1 MWYRGEDAAEKIIS
15 ELQRKA
21 EEICAEYIETPQEME
36 FTSDDEV
43 HFECAQVC
51 HICQQIL
58 VDENDRVRDHCHLT
72 GTYRGVAHNACNLNY
87 RLNPKSWKL
96 PIVMHNLKGYNG
108 HLIVRALKSEFGKV
122 SVIPQN
128 MGKYLSI
135 TVGRLKFIDS
145 FQFTPKSLNVLSKA
159 LEDDEFKYL
168 IEAYTTSHFALI
180 RREGVYPYD
189 HMDSFKRLEET
200 ELPSQDAFFN
210 KLSGDSCSDSDCAHA
225 NRVWDAF
232 GCETMGDDVYLQLD
246 VLLLADFFEKFRC
259 TCLNYYSL
267 DPLHYYTTPGLAW
280 DAALS
285 VDLQL
290 ITNVDIYNMLI
301 VLLEAEFQ

>member
-1 MWYRGEDAAEKIIS
+1 MWYRGEDAAEKNIS

-108 HLIVRALKSEFGKV
+108 HLIVRALKSE
-122 SVIPQN
+122 
-128 MGKYLSI
+128 
-135 TVGRLKFIDS
+135 
-145 FQFTPKSLNVLSKA
+145 
-159 LEDDEFKYL
+159 LEK
-168 IEAYTTSHFALI
+168 
-180 RREGVYPYD
+180 
-189 HMDSFKRLEET
+189 
-200 ELPSQDAFFN
+200 
-210 KLSGDSCSDSDCAHA
+210 
-225 NRVWDAF
+225 
-232 GCETMGDDVYLQLD
+232 
-246 VLLLADFFEKFRC
+246 
-259 TCLNYYSL
+259 
-267 DPLHYYTTPGLAW
+267 
-280 DAALS
+280 
-285 VDLQL
+285 
-290 ITNVDIYNMLI
+290 
-301 VLLEAEFQ
+301 